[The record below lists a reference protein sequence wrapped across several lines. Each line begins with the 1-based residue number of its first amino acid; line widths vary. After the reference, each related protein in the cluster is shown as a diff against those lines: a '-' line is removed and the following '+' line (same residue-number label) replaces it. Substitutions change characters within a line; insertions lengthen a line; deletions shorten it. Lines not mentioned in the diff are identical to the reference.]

1 MIEENKNR
9 AILADVAA
17 YYSGKL
23 AVHGQSPQGVDWNGE
38 EGQML
43 RFRQLCRIIDRPG
56 EVWVNDL
63 GCGYGALFD
72 FLAADRS
79 EIRYVGVDISA
90 SMIDAARER
99 LKNRPNARFI
109 QASVPDAVG
118 DYGIASGIFNVRL
131 GRTDAEWQ
139 AYVESTLDELD
150 RTSRSGFAFNCLTS
164 YSDADRMRPDLYYAD
179 PCRLFDL
186 CKRRYARNV
195 ALNHDYGLYEF
206 TILVRKQV

>member
-1 MIEENKNR
+1 MVEEGNQNL
-9 AILADVAA
+9 LADVAA

-23 AVHGQSPQGVDWNGE
+23 AEHGLSPRGVDWNGE
-38 EGQML
+38 ESQVL

-56 EVWVNDL
+56 EVSVNDL

-72 FLAADRS
+72 LLAADRP
-79 EIRYVGVDISA
+79 EIRYLGVDVSA

-99 LKNRPNARFI
+99 LKDHPNARFI
-109 QASVPDAVG
+109 QASVPDDIG
-118 DYGIASGIFNVRL
+118 DYGVASGIFNVRME
-131 GRTDAEWQ
+131 RTDAQWQ
-139 AYVESTLDELD
+139 AYLEATLDQLD
-150 RTSRSGFAFNCLTS
+150 RTSRFGFAFNCLTS

-186 CKRRYARNV
+186 CKRRYAKNV
-195 ALNHDYGLYEF
+195 ALLHDYGLYEF